1 MKRWNLFLL
10 FFLPFLGLG
19 KVFALDTNLASN
31 IEISNTYQYKTD
43 QPELS
48 TLNDSSG
55 RFFID
60 KSKLRIGANM
70 GLSLSKNYTYL
81 GIGPQF
87 GYQFNKYFMSG
98 IGIKYYHWKKNL
110 SNYEINDN
118 LLGLN
123 IFGYTYP
130 VRFIT
135 MFVQPELNYIWTK
148 TTYNTGDKETNS
160 GLAPSLVVGAGLKL
174 GFTHVTLNYDLIQ
187 HTNSPHPDGFYLGV
201 SAFF

>member
-1 MKRWNLFLL
+1 
-10 FFLPFLGLG
+10 
-19 KVFALDTNLASN
+19 
-31 IEISNTYQYKTD
+31 
-43 QPELS
+43 
-48 TLNDSSG
+48 
-55 RFFID
+55 
-60 KSKLRIGANM
+60 M

-110 SNYEINDN
+110 SNYEIKDN